1 MTAKPPL
8 LQPDKR
14 RIADAVVLW
23 QLLTLAGLVVVSV
36 FTIWHLKRRGSIV
49 RNRIEPPVI
58 RSGGLNGP
66 SDESAE
72 PGQTQADA

>member
-1 MTAKPPL
+1 MNQKPPSL
-8 LQPDKR
+8 PPDKR
-14 RIADAVVLW
+14 RIRDAVVLW

-58 RSGGLNGP
+58 RSGALKNP
-66 SDESAE
+66 PEIADE
-72 PGQTQADA
+72 PGPNQAEV